1 MSGEFAGNLRERVDI
16 ETRLGDRDSLAGASG
31 KYRYDG
37 QAWVAVSPLMP
48 GDVTRADAL
57 SALPR
62 WQVTM
67 RKREGVGLSTRLAW
81 RGKYL
86 AVRAVLSDP
95 AAPAQMRLTCE
106 EVR

>member
-1 MSGEFAGNLRERVDI
+1 VI
-16 ETRLGDRDSLAGASG
+16 
-31 KYRYDG
+31 
-37 QAWVAVSPLMP
+37 
-48 GDVTRADAL
+48 
-57 SALPR
+57 
-62 WQVTM
+62 M

-95 AAPAQMRLTCE
+95 VTPAQMRLTCE

>member
-1 MSGEFAGNLRERVDI
+1 MSGEFAGNLRERVVI
-16 ETRLGDRDSLAGASG
+16 ETRIGTRDACAGAIG
-31 KYRYDG
+31 KYAYDG
-37 QAWVAVSPLMP
+37 QAWVSLMP
-48 GDVTRADAL
+48 LVPGDLTRADAL

-67 RKREGVGLSTRLAW
+67 RKREGLGIQTRLTW

-86 AVRAVLSDP
+86 AVRGLVSDP
-95 AAPAQMRLTCE
+95 RQPAQMVLTCE